1 MEQIKLNKE
10 ITNNEININL
20 EKLEDLINLG
30 TYCDIRLNYGESNH
44 ITLKDGTIEEVSSG
58 MTSGVCVRMLYEN
71 GWGYA
76 TADTTDLKEIKE
88 LIQKAYKV
96 AKIANKESKKKVIL
110 KETPTYTDYIK
121 SDIKINP
128 EDISAEEK
136 KEYLLESHK
145 NLINGN
151 DNNNNTNNN
160 NNNKIVSTSVS
171 YSDAVGYS
179 LFMSSE
185 GTKIESDRTKV
196 FMYMTAVA
204 SGNNN
209 DLQYASE
216 RIGGDG
222 FEVINYDKIIELST
236 DAKERA
242 LRLLTAKQCPKGEF
256 NVVLD
261 PDLAGVFIHEAVGH
275 ASEADLVLQNDSVFK
290 DKIGDVV
297 GSEIVS
303 VIDNPNIDNSFGYYK
318 YDSEGVKGKKTT
330 IIENGVLNGY
340 LHSRETAGRM
350 DMELTGN
357 GRAQGLN
364 KPIVRMS
371 NTYIKPMDWDFE
383 ELLQDTKDGIYLKGS
398 RGGQV
403 DTGKGL
409 FQFNS
414 VEAFIIEKGE
424 LTTPLRDAGLSG
436 EILDILH
443 NIDAITNEFKLS
455 IGYCG
460 KGGQSVP
467 VGDGGGSVRT
477 KTTLC

>member
-1 MEQIKLNKE
+1 MEQIKEYEFPNGD
-10 ITNNEININL
+10 L
-20 EKLEDLINLG
+20 EKLEDLIDLG

-58 MTSGVCVRMLYEN
+58 MSSGVCVRMLYEN

-96 AKIANKESKKKVIL
+96 AKIANNESKKKVIL
-110 KETPTYTDYIK
+110 KETPTNTDYIK

-128 EDISAEEK
+128 KDISTEEK

-145 NLINGN
+145 NLIDENTT
-151 DNNNNTNNN
+151 NTNGS
-160 NNNKIVSTSVS
+160 NKIVSTSVS
-171 YSDAVGYS
+171 YSDATGYS

-209 DLQYASE
+209 SNNLQYASE

-222 FEVINYDKIIELST
+222 FEVINYDKIIKLST
-236 DAKERA
+236 NAKERA

-290 DKIGDVV
+290 DKIGEVV

-318 YDSEGVKGKKTT
+318 YDSEGVKGQKTT
-330 IIENGVLNGY
+330 IIENGVLKGY

-414 VEAFIIEKGE
+414 VEAFMIEKGE

-477 KTTLC
+477 RTTIC